1 MSEHEHTHKHSHG
14 RTENNHVHGGP
25 AVLDIGEDVGAL
37 LIYCHPQ
44 LRGQQIDVSPRERLW
59 ERTHTDVLERQ
70 VNANEPVFAAL
81 FLALNAGVYVI
92 WNHDARPIGEVTVN
106 GGQVSELDW
115 RQEPPQM
122 LLGSRATSI
131 TDGHEHSSL

>member
-1 MSEHEHTHKHSHG
+1 MSEHAHNHIHIYNHVHGEAEHANS
-14 RTENNHVHGGP
+14 HVHGGP

-59 ERTHTDVLERQ
+59 ERIHTDVLERHM
-70 VNANEPVFAAL
+70 NTEEPVFAAL

-92 WNHDARPIGEVTVN
+92 WNHDDRPIDEVTIN

-115 RQEPPQM
+115 RQEP
-122 LLGSRATSI
+122 
-131 TDGHEHSSL
+131 HEYHEFKVKC

>member
-1 MSEHEHTHKHSHG
+1 MPEHMKNDVHSG
-14 RTENNHVHGGP
+14 A

-59 ERTHTDVLERQ
+59 ERVHTDVLERR
-70 VNANEPVFAAL
+70 VNEKPVFAAL
-81 FLALNAGVYVI
+81 FLALTAGTYVI
-92 WNHDARPIGEVTVN
+92 WNHDARPVGEVIVN

-115 RQEPPQM
+115 RQELPQI
-122 LLGSRATSI
+122 LLGSRATSVP
-131 TDGHEHSSL
+131 DGLERSST

>member
-1 MSEHEHTHKHSHG
+1 MSEHKNNHVHSEHT
-14 RTENNHVHGGP
+14 NNHVHGGP

-59 ERTHTDVLERQ
+59 ERTHTDVLKRQ

-92 WNHDARPIGEVTVN
+92 WNHDNRPIGEVTVN

-115 RQEPPQM
+115 RQVLPQI

-131 TDGHEHSSL
+131 TDGPEISSI

>member
-1 MSEHEHTHKHSHG
+1 MK
-14 RTENNHVHGGP
+14 NDVHCGA
-25 AVLDIGEDVGAL
+25 AVLDIGEDIGAL

-59 ERTHTDVLERQ
+59 ERVHTDVLERR
-70 VNANEPVFAAL
+70 VNEKSVFAAL
-81 FLALNAGVYVI
+81 FLALTAGTYVI
-92 WNHDARPIGEVTVN
+92 WNHDARPVGEVIVD

-115 RQEPPQM
+115 RQELPQM

-131 TDGHEHSSL
+131 TDALESSST